1 MHIYIYNYVLLN
13 EIKRGIIILINSTK
27 RGVNMIITIA
37 LQKGGVAK
45 STTAQTLASCFG
57 SIGKKV
63 LLIDLDAQQNTTFS
77 SGVEPKEN
85 TASDL
90 LGGQC
95 SPYEAILPLKY
106 YDIIPADA
114 YLTNVE
120 NADVPGNLLKDE
132 IAPCADLYDIIIID
146 TPPALGNI
154 LKNALIA
161 SDYVIIPIEASP
173 YSMQGIDSLV
183 ETIQSVRNSE
193 NNELKI
199 LGILLVKYHDRSIIN
214 RNLKSNI
221 IQYASEIGTEVFE
234 TFIRESVV
242 VKESQTC
249 RIDLIDYAPKSNPA
263 IDYKKLTQEILR
275 RI

>member
-1 MHIYIYNYVLLN
+1 M
-13 EIKRGIIILINSTK
+13 KKAIILS
-27 RGVNMIITIA
+27 IA

-57 SIGKKV
+57 SIGKKI

-77 SGVEPKEN
+77 SGIIPGEK

-95 SPYEAILPLKY
+95 KPDEVVVPSKY

-114 YLTNVE
+114 YLANVE
-120 NADVPGNLLKDE
+120 NANVPGNLLKGRISPYIDQ
-132 IAPCADLYDIIIID
+132 YDFIIID

-154 LKNALIA
+154 MKNALIA
-161 SDYVIIPIEASP
+161 SDYIIIPIEASP
-173 YSMQGIDSLV
+173 YSLQGIDALV
-183 ETIQSVRNSE
+183 DTIQSVRRSE
-193 NNELKI
+193 NKSLRI
-199 LGILLVKYHDRSIIN
+199 LGILLVRYHNRSIIN
-214 RNLKSNI
+214 RDLKANV
-221 IQYASEIGTEVFE
+221 IQYAEEIGTEVFE

-242 VKESQTC
+242 VKESQAC
-249 RIDLIDYAPKSNPA
+249 RKDLIDYAPKSNPA
-263 IDYKKLTQEILR
+263 IDYQKLTQEILR